1 MKKKLLTLGMA
12 LCLVFTMIPFSAEA
26 AFGYGGEPDDVPPT
40 VTFEPNA
47 RGSEFYTLN
56 YDSQYGWILEI
67 FAGSDTEVCDVI
79 TNYNGQE
86 GLWDFD
92 QSDFEHVRADGIPG
106 GAAVTVT
113 FMGRYP
119 VAYSPR
125 LDSKVMKLSYKTTTY
140 NGKAK
145 KPALKIGKLKQADLV
160 KKGLITVKYSYNT
173 KPGIAKMTIKAGKKA
188 KGKYEGQTTM
198 YFRIAPKKMA
208 LTSLTSQKKGE
219 LILKWKGQ
227 EYASGYN
234 ILISES
240 ENFEAEKTHNFTI
253 HADKFNSMAFK
264 EAMRQAQP
272 ILMEPIMKVS
282 VIVPDEYTG
291 TVIGDLSSRRG
302 QIQGQEARTGTFQ
315 VDALVPL
322 SEMFGYT
329 SDLRSNT
336 QGRGQYSM
344 EPHSYMEVPKNI
356 AEKIMSSRKK

>member
-12 LCLVFTMIPFSAEA
+12 LCLVFTMIPFGAEA
-26 AFGYGGEPDDVPPT
+26 AFGYGGQPDDVPPT
-40 VTFEPNA
+40 VTFDQNA
-47 RGSEFYTLN
+47 TGSEFYTLN

-79 TNYNGQE
+79 MKYNGNE
-86 GLWDFD
+86 GTLEFD
-92 QSDFEHVRADGIPG
+92 QSDLEHVRVDGIPG
-106 GAAVTVT
+106 GAEVKVS

-119 VAYSPR
+119 ATDSAR

-145 KPALKIGKLKQADLV
+145 QPTLKIGKLKQADLV

-208 LTSLTSQKKGE
+208 LTSLTSQEKGE

-227 EYASGYN
+227 KYASGYN

-240 ENFEAEKTHNFTI
+240 ENFEAEKTYNFTVS
-253 HADKFNSMAFK
+253 ADKFNSMAFT
-264 EAMRQAQP
+264 EAASGVKYYVKIRSFTDS
-272 ILMEPIMKVS
+272 KYGRS
-282 VIVPDEYTG
+282 YG
-291 TVIGDLSSRRG
+291 TWGKALSAS
-302 QIQGQEARTGTFQ
+302 A
-315 VDALVPL
+315 
-322 SEMFGYT
+322 
-329 SDLRSNT
+329 
-336 QGRGQYSM
+336 
-344 EPHSYMEVPKNI
+344 K
-356 AEKIMSSRKK
+356 

>member
-264 EAMRQAQP
+264 EATSGVKYYVKIR
-272 ILMEPIMKVS
+272 S
-282 VIVPDEYTG
+282 YTDSKYG
-291 TVIGDLSSRRG
+291 
-302 QIQGQEARTGTFQ
+302 
-315 VDALVPL
+315 
-322 SEMFGYT
+322 
-329 SDLRSNT
+329 RSY
-336 QGRGQYSM
+336 GAWGKA
-344 EPHSYMEVPKNI
+344 HSAPAK
-356 AEKIMSSRKK
+356 